1 MLCGAAVVALL
12 ASGCE
17 RETSAP
23 PPLVDTSDRAAIDE
37 SASDL
42 APAPLPITREEFD
55 SSYSREAETPE
66 LPPDVPVYAP
76 ASPISSMSSPTR
88 GTIVHLRSEDAVDRV
103 AAWYATELPALG
115 WRLES
120 ENGAADSKLVTAVK
134 SARKATVLITGGS
147 DGTQILLTILEQP

>member
-1 MLCGAAVVALL
+1 MQAQDPEIVVPGSDGKTYEELDAAY
-12 ASGCE
+12 SG
-17 RETSAP
+17 
-23 PPLVDTSDRAAIDE
+23 
-37 SASDL
+37 
-42 APAPLPITREEFD
+42 
-55 SSYSREAETPE
+55 EAETPE
-66 LPPDVPVYAP
+66 LPPDVPVYEP